1 MGLSPQQSKS
11 NHEDLLDIINNCFKD
26 PPEIKQRFIEFLNE
40 SDFWRAPASTV
51 YHESFEG
58 GLAAHSLKV
67 YENLSLLNYIK
78 VLGFSE
84 ETVAKVS
91 ILHDLCKVNFYRKT
105 IKNKRMEDGTWVRVE
120 GFEVNDQFPMG
131 HGEKSAIVA
140 LQYHIKLTEE
150 ELLAIRWHMGAYG
163 PESKDYIAGKSL
175 SNAMTNNKLVVALQ
189 LADMMSTYL

>member
-40 SDFWRAPASTV
+40 GDFWRAPASTV

-58 GLAAHSLKV
+58 GLVAHSLKV

-105 IKNKRMEDGTWVRVE
+105 IKNKRMEDGTWVRTE

-131 HGEKSAIVA
+131 HGEKSAIIA
-140 LQYHIKLTEE
+140 LQHHISLTEE

-163 PESKDYIAGKSL
+163 PESKDYIAGKGL
-175 SNAMTNNKLVVALQ
+175 SNAMNNSKLVVALQ